1 MLFWFLDDKFI
12 GDFRTS
18 GLKVETPPTHPCWES
33 LIYIKGI
40 IKFFKWSRTQ
50 MTWNKPKCTQTTFK
64 YPKWAKTSLRVEMMQ
79 YESK

>member
-12 GDFRTS
+12 GDFITS

-40 IKFFKWSRTQ
+40 IKFFNSDQ
-50 MTWNKPKCTQTTFK
+50 E
-64 YPKWAKTSLRVEMMQ
+64 PKWPEISLNALKRPLNILNELKRV
-79 YESK
+79 